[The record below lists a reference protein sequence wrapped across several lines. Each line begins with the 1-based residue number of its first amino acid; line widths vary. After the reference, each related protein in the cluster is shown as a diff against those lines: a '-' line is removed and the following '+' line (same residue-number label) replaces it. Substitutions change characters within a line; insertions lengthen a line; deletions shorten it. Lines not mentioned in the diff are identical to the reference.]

1 MDLEQSPPPLPEKK
15 DNLLLKLVV
24 GGCGCLIVLAII
36 FIFLFGRIFGFT
48 HGPTRVVETH
58 LKAINSDDYTGAYAQ
73 FSRGYRE
80 RTSYEDF
87 RTELREFANLLPY
100 KNYSLSRVTVNNDK
114 ARVEGTISAR
124 DGAIF
129 PVRYDLVREQGK
141 WRISGYQWTAPGER
155 QTVQLA
161 LRSSAASHALR

>member
-1 MDLEQSPPPLPEKK
+1 MDFDQSPPSAPEKK

-24 GGCGCLIVLAII
+24 GGCGCLIILAII

-58 LKAINSDDYTGAYAQ
+58 LKAINSDNFTAAYAE

-87 RTELREFANLLPY
+87 RTELREFSNLLPY
-100 KNYSLSRVTVNNDK
+100 KSYPLSRVTVNNDR

-129 PVRYDLVREQGK
+129 PVRYDLVREQGR
-141 WRISGYQWTAPGER
+141 WRISSYQWTAPGER

-161 LRSSAASHALR
+161 LRFSPSIYAFR